1 MSEPAAG
8 RPRETVRETVAL
20 VLLAAWVMGPF
31 LAVIGGLASTR
42 FDGEPVPRGDYV
54 FWRTV
59 AFSGVGLTVLGP
71 VVAWWLTR
79 STAFR
84 VAAGLETILT
94 FCLVVAAFS

>member
-8 RPRETVRETVAL
+8 RPRSTVRETVAV

-42 FDGEPVPRGDYV
+42 FDGEPVPVGDYV
-54 FWRTV
+54 LWRTV

-71 VVAWWLTR
+71 VVAWLLTR

-84 VAAGLETILT
+84 VVAGLEMVLT
-94 FCLVVAAFS
+94 VGLVVAAFS